1 MLRKYKKTVNKY
13 FSNSRLV
20 IFVCVILA
28 VFLGISLVKEVVN
41 RHQIDE
47 KIKQYKIDVT
57 KLEKENDE
65 IAELIDSWTT
75 SKQLEK
81 EARLKFG
88 LKKPGENVVLIT
100 RNNQINNNVI
110 SDDAEVLG
118 GVVVAN
124 LNNYDPNYKKWWS
137 YFFQNK

>member
-110 SDDAEVLG
+110 SDDAEDLG